1 MVAGKQFE
9 VRLKRARSK
18 VQGSRFKK
26 NLREPASAA
35 DSLLAPCSDSE
46 PRTSNLPPGASGASG
61 FTLLE
66 LLIVMVVIAIL
77 AAIAVPSYIRNVQRA
92 KEAVLKEDLRVLR
105 TAIDSYTVD
114 KQQAP
119 QSLDDLV
126 SSGYL
131 REIPN
136 DPITNQKDWITGS
149 SGMLTSIDQTDSG
162 GIDDVHAGAQKTAL
176 DGSSYN
182 TW

>member
-1 MVAGKQFE
+1 MVTQSKSGI
-9 VRLKRARSK
+9 RILRARFE
-18 VQGSRFKK
+18 VQGSRFEK
-26 NLREPASAA
+26 NPPEPVADAASPLAPASNPEPQTPNLAA
-35 DSLLAPCSDSE
+35 
-46 PRTSNLPPGASGASG
+46 GASGASG

-66 LLIVMVVIAIL
+66 LLIVMVIIAVL
-77 AAIAVPSYIRNVQRA
+77 AAIAVPSYIRNVQHA
-92 KEAVLKEDLRVLR
+92 KEAVLKEDLHVLR

-119 QSLDDLV
+119 QSLSDLV
-126 SSGYL
+126 SAGYL
-131 REIPN
+131 HEIPA
-136 DPITNQKDWITGS
+136 DPITNQKDWVTGS

-162 GIDDVHAGAQKTAL
+162 GVDDVHSGAQKTAL

>member
-1 MVAGKQFE
+1 MVMLIPF
-9 VRLKRARSK
+9 RARALMARFK
-18 VQGSRFKK
+18 VRGSRFKVG
-26 NLREPASAA
+26 RQ
-35 DSLLAPCSDSE
+35 SLVAVPFE
-46 PRTSNLPPGASGASG
+46 ARTSNLEPGDAGANG

-66 LLIVMVVIAIL
+66 LLIVMVIIAVL
-77 AAIAVPSYIRNVQRA
+77 AAIAVPSYVRNVQRA
-92 KEAVLKEDLRVLR
+92 KEAVLKEDLHVLR

-119 QSLDDLV
+119 QSLGDLV
-126 SSGYL
+126 TAGYL
-131 REIPN
+131 REIPA
-136 DPITNQKDWITGS
+136 DPITNQKDWVTGS

-162 GIDDVHAGAQKTAL
+162 GIDDIHSGAQKTAL

>member
-1 MVAGKQFE
+1 MVTGTQFAARVRRARYKGRTLSPVAG
-9 VRLKRARSK
+9 
-18 VQGSRFKK
+18 
-26 NLREPASAA
+26 NLEPGI
-35 DSLLAPCSDSE
+35 LNPE
-46 PRTSNLPPGASGASG
+46 PGASG

-66 LLIVMVVIAIL
+66 LLVVMVIIAVL

-119 QSLDDLV
+119 QSLEDLV
-126 SSGYL
+126 SSGYI

-136 DPITNQKDWITGS
+136 DPITNQKDWVTGN

-162 GIDDVHAGAQKTAL
+162 GIDDVHAGAQRTAL
-176 DGSSYN
+176 DGTSYN

>member
-1 MVAGKQFE
+1 MV
-9 VRLKRARSK
+9 KRSTIRVDRS
-18 VQGSRFKK
+18 
-26 NLREPASAA
+26 
-35 DSLLAPCSDSE
+35 
-46 PRTSNLPPGASGASG
+46 SGQAG

-66 LLIVMVVIAIL
+66 LIIVMVIIAVL

-119 QSLDDLV
+119 QSLEDLV
-126 SSGYL
+126 SAGYI

-136 DPITNQKDWITGS
+136 DPITNQKDWLTDN
-149 SGMLTSIDQTDSG
+149 SGMLTSVDQTDSG
-162 GIDDVHAGAQKTAL
+162 GIDDVHSGAQKTAL
-176 DGSSYN
+176 DGTSYN

>member
-1 MVAGKQFE
+1 MS
-9 VRLKRARSK
+9 RLRARLQPCRNGLPSK
-18 VQGSRFKK
+18 AALAAEDNLTPISAVDCRQGS
-26 NLREPASAA
+26 ASSSP
-35 DSLLAPCSDSE
+35 D
-46 PRTSNLPPGASGASG
+46 G

-66 LLIVMVVIAIL
+66 LLVVMVIIAIL
-77 AAIAVPSYIRNVQRA
+77 AAIAVPSYVRNVQRA

-119 QSLDDLV
+119 QSLSDLV
-126 SSGYL
+126 TAGYI

-136 DPITNQKDWITGS
+136 DPISNQKDWITDN
-149 SGMLTSIDQTDSG
+149 SGMLSSIDQTDSG

-176 DGSSYN
+176 DGTSYN

>member
-1 MVAGKQFE
+1 MVSSIPF
-9 VRLKRARSK
+9 RRARSLS
-18 VQGSRFKK
+18 QGTRDLGLVTRKD
-26 NLREPASAA
+26 AAA
-35 DSLLAPCSDSE
+35 DPTNLVPSTKSLAPPC
-46 PRTSNLPPGASGASG
+46 GAGAAAG

-66 LLIVMVVIAIL
+66 LIIVMVVIAVL
-77 AAIAVPSYIRNVQRA
+77 AAIVVPSYIRNVQRA

-126 SSGYL
+126 TAGYI
-131 REIPN
+131 REIPA
-136 DPITNQKDWITGS
+136 DPITNQKDWVPDT
-149 SGMLTSIDQTDSG
+149 SGMLATIDQTDSG
-162 GIDDVHAGAQKTAL
+162 GIDDVHSGAQRKAL
-176 DGSSYN
+176 DGSSYS

>member
-1 MVAGKQFE
+1 MV
-9 VRLKRARSK
+9 KRSPIRVDPRSE
-18 VQGSRFKK
+18 
-26 NLREPASAA
+26 N
-35 DSLLAPCSDSE
+35 
-46 PRTSNLPPGASGASG
+46 G

-66 LLIVMVVIAIL
+66 LLVVMVIIAIL
-77 AAIAVPSYIRNVQRA
+77 AAIAVPSYVRNVQRA

-119 QSLDDLV
+119 QALGDLV
-126 SSGYL
+126 TAGYI

-136 DPITNQKDWITGS
+136 DPITNQNDWLTDN
-149 SGMLTSIDQTDSG
+149 SGMLTSIDQTDAG
-162 GIDDVHAGAQKTAL
+162 GIDDVHSGAQRTAL
-176 DGSSYN
+176 DGTSYN